1 MTEAESQMSE
11 YDLAGQFNKTGGKMG
26 DMNNADAQSQGN
38 ERAMT
43 AATSV
48 DADNPF
54 KAPSDELIF
63 TFKEDEK

>member
-1 MTEAESQMSE
+1 MSE

-54 KAPSDELIF
+54 KGRRTS
-63 TFKEDEK
+63 